1 MSSANYICDKFYTF
15 KVSAT
20 ILL

>member
-1 MSSANYICDKFYTF
+1 MVVS

-20 ILL
+20 ILN